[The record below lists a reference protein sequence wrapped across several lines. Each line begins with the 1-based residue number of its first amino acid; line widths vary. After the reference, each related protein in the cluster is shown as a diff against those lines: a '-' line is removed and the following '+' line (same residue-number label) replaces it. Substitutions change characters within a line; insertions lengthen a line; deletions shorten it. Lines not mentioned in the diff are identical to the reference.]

1 MNHID
6 VKLKKPFSDTGF
18 NIDVDFNLPRG
29 EITVIF
35 GPSGSGK
42 STILRLLAGLEC
54 AEAGSIY
61 LGSQSWL
68 DSTKGINLQPQERA
82 VGFLFQDLALFPHL
96 DVKANIGYALDGK
109 NNLNSVTKMIDMAE
123 LTGLEDRYPHELSGG
138 EKQRVALSRALIRS
152 PELLLL
158 DEPFSALDASVKKT
172 LYNEIIKLHKK
183 IGFTAVLVTHDLAE
197 AYKLAEHAV
206 TLKSGKVERQGSPE
220 EVFLGKGLSTRIQ
233 IPVKVFAMES
243 DEIHTL
249 LSVEDGGR
257 TFRVFVDNDEA
268 KSISI
273 GDEVIVAAKASEALV
288 FKI

>member
-6 VKLKKPFSDTGF
+6 VKLKKSFSDTGF
-18 NIDVDFNLPRG
+18 NIDVDFTLPRG
-29 EITVIF
+29 GITVIF

-61 LGSQSWL
+61 LGSQPWV
-68 DSTKGINLQPQERA
+68 DSTKGINLPPQERA